1 MGPYVTAGS
10 QLGQYRIVERIGQG
24 GMATVYKALQ
34 PGLNRYVAVKVLP
47 ALRAEDPEYLE
58 RFQREAQTVS
68 RLRHPSI
75 LAIFDYGEQ
84 DGITYMVSELL
95 PGGTLEQYVGSPLTI
110 SRAVRLLA
118 PVAAALD
125 YAHGQGIVH
134 RDVKP
139 SNILLAEDGRT
150 VLGDFGVA
158 RMLSGSPQLT
168 STGMLLGTPTY
179 MAPEQAAGRPAT
191 PASDCYAL
199 GAVLYQLLT
208 GRPPFVADSPMA
220 VALAHLHQPPP
231 MPRRINP
238 DLPEAAER
246 VLLRALAKDPAARFE
261 SASAMIRAVE
271 RAEAAA
277 RPGEDSAKAT
287 LSLSPGGS
295 PAGVEPRAL
304 FGHRRPAILLVGV
317 LAVLLIIGIPALAL
331 TRGLPR
337 PDAWVGVPWVPA
349 ATSGGAA
356 PIEGPNALLNPSF
369 EQGGGRPT
377 AWRPGTPIGG
387 EPEARMEWSADV
399 SHSGGRSV
407 AIGQPRTGAVWW
419 FDRPGAEGKER
430 AVRVP
435 TGATAAQVAV
445 WCKADDPD
453 VLAGVPPGP
462 SDEDS
467 NQPYLHLRKI
477 AADGIDYDVQWFA
490 LDCASD
496 WTENSFSTSVPA
508 DAEYLLV
515 WLGLDGPSGATV
527 WFDDVALILR

>member
-1 MGPYVTAGS
+1 MRPYVSAGS
-10 QLGQYRIVERIGQG
+10 QLGQYRIVEQIGQG

-34 PGLNRYVAVKVLP
+34 PALNRYVAIKVLP
-47 ALRAEDPEYLE
+47 AFRAEDPEYLE
-58 RFQREAQTVS
+58 RFRREAQTVS

-95 PGGTLEQYVGSPLTI
+95 PGGTLEQYVGSLLPI
-110 SRAVRLLA
+110 ARAVRLLA

-125 YAHGQGIVH
+125 YAHGQGVVH

-158 RMLSGSPQLT
+158 RILNGSPQLT

-231 MPRRINP
+231 MARSVNS
-238 DLPEAAER
+238 DLSEAAER
-246 VLLRALAKDPAARFE
+246 VLLTALAKDPAARFE
-261 SASAMIRAVE
+261 SARAMIRAVE

-277 RPGEDSAKAT
+277 GPGVDAAKET
-287 LSLSPGGS
+287 LTLLPVGS
-295 PAGVEPRAL
+295 RAGAESRAL
-304 FGHRRPAILLVGV
+304 SSHRRPALLLVGT
-317 LAVLLIIGIPALAL
+317 LAVLFIIGIVALAL

-337 PDAWVGVPWVPA
+337 PDVAV
-349 ATSGGAA
+349 GGAA
-356 PIEGPNALLNPSF
+356 PVGGPNALLNPSF
-369 EQGGGRPT
+369 EQGGARPT

-399 SHSGGRSV
+399 SRGGGRSV

-419 FDRPGAEGKER
+419 FDWPGAEGKER

-445 WCKADDPD
+445 WCKADDPA

-477 AADGIDYDVQWFA
+477 AKDGIDYDVQWFA
-490 LDCASD
+490 LGCTLD
-496 WTENSFSTSVPA
+496 WTENSFSTPIPG

-515 WLGLDGPSGATV
+515 WLGLNGPSSATV